1 MFSNALAHEAKSE
14 GAQTTKQATPMKA
27 TIRLILLLS
36 MAAAVLGLSACQ
48 SSQSK
53 ADEMP
58 RMNHLGLRVNRP

>member
-1 MFSNALAHEAKSE
+1 
-14 GAQTTKQATPMKA
+14 MKA
-27 TIRLILLLS
+27 TIRSILLLS
-36 MAAAVLGLSACQ
+36 LAAAVLGLSACQ